1 MDPTTLI
8 RAEVRAYVTPMF
20 EEVLSRIDAT
30 NGKLDDLRTDLTGK
44 IERRPGRAHGHGSR
58 PSAELTDRIEDV
70 RTELTDRTGMSARS

>member
-8 RAEVRAYVTPMF
+8 RAEVREYVTPMF

-44 IERRPGRAHGHGSR
+44 IEDVRGELTGRIENVR
-58 PSAELTDRIEDV
+58 TELTDRIEDV
-70 RTELTDRTGMSARS
+70 R